1 MRRSHSALGLGLLL
15 ALVAACSYDE
25 LARAGAPGREAAPTG
40 ERWTPQ
46 ALAFF
51 TGQRADP
58 DVRHVH
64 LMHLDGFHSALFEE
78 LLAAD
83 MLPHFAFLLER
94 GKLSTVASTVDKS
107 ETFKVIQAYLTSRL
121 DTQVTGWWQWSRHEL
136 RFRNFWLDP
145 VEVANYALGLEFP
158 LHPSVFDV
166 VAARGG
172 NVAAGFSLHRR
183 SVPFQNYSRNYVEG
197 ARAAYDHTYLAQAH
211 ATMSSFLVI
220 LERIAR
226 NRGESLP
233 AFSMSLLAATDEFA
247 HLDGMVQPRGAA
259 DGDSGTACFT
269 RKPRA
274 ERERDPAEAL
284 FAILDEDWSRS
295 GRLRRLYHRGLSSE
309 EIASGGGS
317 GYFTRVERAGGETR
331 RLCIRVPLFE
341 TIASPETEPGGEIG
355 AKPGVALGT
364 QPAALPDEEP
374 GVALG
379 TPRLERA
386 APRVVLAM
394 IQTDIELG
402 RLIDGLRAIRFEPDG
417 RRVFDPSAGNGIV
430 AYVEGGRPES
440 SLFEKTLFIAL
451 GDHGDVD
458 TPRKMSRPDPQHP
471 DPRRHPDS
479 MDVGLLEYMNGE
491 LGLETP
497 WRRSVLAPGA
507 TIGIDDQHL
516 PARLAFP
523 HRDPSWQPPEVR
535 HLVTASERWAAEFFA
550 EVEDVFRSELYT
562 KYWWLLWLRKL
573 LVDPRLD
580 KVVEPIRETAV
591 ATLAELHLR
600 GEPDYVRAERRAAR
614 SFYDEHVRVVYG
626 GGARNNAELFLPTWR
641 SGSPS
646 WGERPGF
653 DEIANGPGAPV
664 LRALERL
671 PSVGLIFVR
680 EQNGSLGSGRP
691 LPPRM
696 VIRVRDHAGNAGA
709 ITVRPDA
716 DTGVLLYHYRVD
728 AESAADPLDYGEVG
742 LGKGTW
748 GTYAEW
754 NDRSVE
760 RGDVYHNAVAGMGSY
775 LYSTNPSIGDITLM
789 HASGWN
795 FGGNSAGHGGL
806 HRGEKL
812 SVMLVSG
819 PGIAPGALMASARH
833 ASRDGRVVPTRAAT
847 HPTVLDVAPTALAW
861 LGFDETALADFEQQ
875 GFPEHLQAW
884 VAAQRDD
891 LLGNLDEVENLNE
904 ALRDAGFAELRISRF
919 RERLARLLAFLP
931 DAPPPLPDPSGA
943 GAQGN
948 RLSLD

>member
-309 EIASGGGS
+309 EIASGGAS

-355 AKPGVALGT
+355 AKPGVALG
-364 QPAALPDEEP
+364 
-374 GVALG
+374 
-379 TPRLERA
+379 
-386 APRVVLAM
+386 M

-600 GEPDYVRAERRAAR
+600 GEPDYVR
-614 SFYDEHVRVVYG
+614 
-626 GGARNNAELFLPTWR
+626 
-641 SGSPS
+641 SPS

-806 HRGEKL
+806 HRGR
-812 SVMLVSG
+812 SSRSCSCRG
-819 PGIAPGALMASARH
+819 P
-833 ASRDGRVVPTRAAT
+833 ASR
-847 HPTVLDVAPTALAW
+847 
-861 LGFDETALADFEQQ
+861 
-875 GFPEHLQAW
+875 PE
-884 VAAQRDD
+884 R
-891 LLGNLDEVENLNE
+891 
-904 ALRDAGFAELRISRF
+904 
-919 RERLARLLAFLP
+919 
-931 DAPPPLPDPSGA
+931 
-943 GAQGN
+943 
-948 RLSLD
+948 